1 MFVTVQFGEG
11 QTELFN
17 LNCRVIDF
25 IHSLKERC
33 CLDSQDCVDLMDRTG
48 ELVNLS
54 EKEKSME
61 QASSLMKERHSY
73 VLIRICSDGTEAQ
86 KYVPLLNDLGKSH
99 PELAEV
105 LKKLSNPCKEGVK
118 GGPSRKGS
126 VNQIRR
132 KPTAGNKKSHPRR
145 LKDMKKG
152 EEEG

>member
-25 IHSLKERC
+25 IHNLKERC
-33 CLDSQDCVDLMDRTG
+33 YLDSQDCVDLMDRTG

-61 QASSLMKERHSY
+61 QASSMMKERHSY
-73 VLIRICSDGTEAQ
+73 VLIRIC
-86 KYVPLLNDLGKSH
+86 K
-99 PELAEV
+99 V
-105 LKKLSNPCKEGVK
+105 LKKLSNPCKEQDKK

-132 KPTAGNKKSHPRR
+132 KPTAGNKKSHPGR

>member
-1 MFVTVQFGEG
+1 MYST
-11 QTELFN
+11 
-17 LNCRVIDF
+17 D
-25 IHSLKERC
+25 H
-33 CLDSQDCVDLMDRTG
+33 VDLMDRTG

-54 EKEKSME
+54 VKEKSME

-73 VLIRICSDGTEAQ
+73 VLIRICRGDGTEGQ
-86 KYVPLLNDLGKSH
+86 KYVPLLNDLDKSH

-105 LKKLSNPCKEGVK
+105 LKKLSNPCKEQKKK

-132 KPTAGNKKSHPRR
+132 KPTAGNKKSHPGR